1 MSFFRDPDAFAALQS
16 RNYRLYLLMQVLAH
30 NGLWMKRL
38 TMSWL
43 VYRLTDS
50 GFWLGFTEVVSYA
63 PILFFGMF
71 AGAWLDRHD
80 LRRTL
85 IVTQTLCLGQA
96 LLLAALC
103 FSGSPQFWE
112 VATIGFLLGM
122 INAVDLPCRQ
132 SAVSSLV
139 DNAGQI
145 KSAVAL
151 HSMVFNTSRL
161 IGPSIA
167 GFVIYEA
174 GEGVSFLVSSCMY
187 TPVILALIFKLHF
200 RPRTVKPKQQNVLQ
214 GVREGLAYVRRVF
227 VLRHIFLLLGP
238 FSVLSSSYA
247 VLFPIFATTVLD
259 GDSKLLGILFGAVG
273 LGAIVAAMV
282 VTTSVRLR
290 DVPVTVILLAATAMA
305 GMAVFSQSTLY
316 ALSIAAAVCFGFGM
330 ASTFVSVNT
339 LVQTVAEE
347 DKRSRVISLYTMC
360 GAGLAPMGGLLFGS
374 VADFAGAPLTMLG
387 CAAGIAILLLSYA
400 RVASK
405 AKANL
410 AELLTEAR
418 A

>member
-1 MSFFRDPDAFAALQS
+1 MSLLRDPDAFAALNS

-50 GFWLGFTEVVSYA
+50 GFWLGFTEVFSYA
-63 PILFFGMF
+63 PILLLGMF

-96 LLLAALC
+96 LLLAGLC
-103 FSGSPQFWE
+103 FAGNPQFWE
-112 VATIGFLLGM
+112 VAVIGFLLGM

-139 DNAGQI
+139 DNLGQL

-167 GFVIYEA
+167 GFIIYEA
-174 GEGVSFLVSSCMY
+174 GEGVSFLVSAFMY
-187 TPVILALIFKLHF
+187 CPVILALIFKLHF

-214 GVREGLAYVRRVF
+214 GVKEGLAYVQRVF
-227 VLRHIFLLLGP
+227 VLRHIFLLLGT
-238 FSVLSSSYA
+238 FSILTASYS
-247 VLFPIFATTVLD
+247 VLFPMFTTTVLG

-273 LGAIVAAMV
+273 FGAVAAAMA

-290 DVPVTVILLAATAMA
+290 DIPTTVILLASVAMG
-305 GMAVFSQSTLY
+305 GMAVFSLSTLPW
-316 ALSIAAAVCFGFGM
+316 LSTIAAAFFGFGM
-330 ASTFVSVNT
+330 AATFVSVNT

-360 GAGLAPMGGLLFGS
+360 GAGLAPMGGLVFGS
-374 VADFAGAPLTMLG
+374 VADLIGAPWTMLA
-387 CAAGIAILLLSYA
+387 CAVGTGLLLASYA
-400 RVASK
+400 RFARQ

-410 AELLTEAR
+410 AELLAETR
-418 A
+418 